1 MLNFFKNLKSKKH
14 KNDQNNEL
22 LKKTASLLIHAAK
35 IDQKFTDKER
45 EIIKKAIIDLGADI
59 TVVDKIIVE
68 AEINEKNS
76 NQILNFTKEIKN
88 TNHEFKIKI
97 IEVLWNIIYS
107 NNEADIYET
116 NLMRRLS
123 GLLYIDNKIMGNV
136 KEKVKRNFAN
146 DLRCK

>member
-45 EIIKKAIIDLGADI
+45 EIIKKAIINLGADI
-59 TVVDKIIVE
+59 TIVDKIIVE

-107 NNEADIYET
+107 NNEADIYEA
-116 NLMRRLS
+116 NLMSRLS
-123 GLLYIDNKIMGNV
+123 GLLYIDNKVMAET
-136 KEKVKRNFAN
+136 KEKIKKKFT
-146 DLRCK
+146 K

>member
-123 GLLYIDNKIMGNV
+123 GLLYIDNKIMGNI
-136 KEKVKRNFAN
+136 KEKVKKNFT
-146 DLRCK
+146 K

>member
-45 EIIKKAIIDLGADI
+45 EIIKKAIINLGADI
-59 TVVDKIIVE
+59 TIVDKIIVE

-136 KEKVKRNFAN
+136 KEKVKRNFA
-146 DLRCK
+146 K